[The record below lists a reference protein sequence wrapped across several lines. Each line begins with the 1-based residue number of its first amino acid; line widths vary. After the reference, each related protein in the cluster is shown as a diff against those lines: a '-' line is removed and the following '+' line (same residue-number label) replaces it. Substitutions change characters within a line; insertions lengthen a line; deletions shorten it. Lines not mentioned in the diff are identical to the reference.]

1 MKATEYLNKKG
12 YPFENYGQLAVLLDD
27 YANNVLEEVMT
38 KSSTVEEMVE
48 ELEARKEELK
58 SKKLV

>member
-1 MKATEYLNKKG
+1 MKASEFLNNKG
-12 YPFENYGQLAVLLDD
+12 YPFENYGQLAFLLDE

-48 ELEARKEELK
+48 ELESRREELK